1 MKLLHKII
9 LLLLVLSIN
18 NSCVDEHIIDMGE
31 NTNGS
36 ILVRS
41 HPDSAKIFLLGTNIQ
56 KYTPDSLLNLESGVY
71 DVSLRHEDYIDTNFT
86 VEVFRNKKT
95 TKYITLRLQEFHGKI
110 ILKTIPVSA
119 AIFLNDIS
127 TSKFTPDSLTSLRD
141 GVYRIKLSIPNYN
154 DTTLTVQL
162 GKDST
167 LLKTIQLS
175 KDEPKGEIVL
185 TSNPT
190 NCKIYYDNS
199 FLNSITPDTLRNLIA
214 GNYSVKLS
222 YPGYYDSTFTI
233 HVGKDQKINKFIKL
247 REVPPNGNLFIQSDP
262 IGAKI
267 FLQGISANRITPDT
281 LKQLPVGPYLVTLSL
296 EDFRDTSFIAKVER
310 NILSA
315 FSVGLEDTTSDVKT
329 DIKYTFNNDGEIL
342 FSFFFNQDVQIETIE
357 FIPPN
362 SISSHTISFNNQHY
376 LEGTPVEYIY
386 TERKVGIW
394 KFKIVG
400 GKLTGRKDEF
410 GISKI
415 TLVQ

>member
-95 TKYITLRLQEFHGKI
+95 TKNITLRLQEFHGKI